1 MSGYEA
7 VLAAAAGAETV
18 GVECDDPVEGAVT
31 VTLERPEVRNA
42 LNDALREELAGVLTA
57 ADDADAVRVLVL
69 TGSPESS
76 AFCAGSDVNQLRGR
90 DLVAQRAASE
100 RPRIYDVVG
109 DLRTP
114 ILARLN
120 GHAVGG
126 GCELA
131 MACDVRI
138 AHEDGQ
144 FGQPEANLGI
154 IPAGGGTQRLPRL
167 VGPGVAKRL
176 ILTGDLVDGE
186 EALRIGLVDSVHD
199 DAGLDEEVATVAAG
213 IAEKSPLTMAIAKR
227 AVDASQELGLER
239 GIEYESDLAL
249 QLFATA
255 DKEEGIEA
263 FLEGRDPVFEG
274 R

>member
-1 MSGYEA
+1 MAYES
-7 VLAAAAGAETV
+7 VHAAADGTGTV
-18 GVECDDPVEGAVT
+18 AVECDDPGEGAVT
-31 VTLERPEVRNA
+31 VTLQRPDVRNA
-42 LNDALREELAGVLTA
+42 LNDALREELAAVLTA
-57 ADDADAVRVLVL
+57 ADDADGVRVLVL

-76 AFCAGSDVNQLRGR
+76 AFCAGSDVNQLRERG
-90 DLVAQRAASE
+90 LVEQRAASE

-109 DLRTP
+109 DLDTP
-114 ILARLN
+114 VLARLN

-138 AHEDGQ
+138 AHEDAK

-167 VGPGVAKRL
+167 VGPGVAKRM
-176 ILTGDLVDGE
+176 ILTGDLVDAD
-186 EALRIGLVDSVHD
+186 EAFRIGLVDSVHD
-199 DAGLDEEVATVAAG
+199 DEGLDAEVAAVAGA
-213 IAEKSPLTMAIAKR
+213 IAEKSPLTMEVAKR

-239 GIEYESDLAL
+239 GLAYEADLAL
-249 QLFATA
+249 QLFATE
-255 DKEEGIEA
+255 DKDEGIDA
-263 FLEGRDPVFEG
+263 FLEGRDPEFEG